1 VTEESIPGPT
11 TDTRGDVVIITG
23 LAGAGRETAAHA
35 LEDMGW
41 YVVYNIAP
49 QLIGTLY
56 ELQASAV
63 GRENRFA
70 VVVDPRSGPF
80 FTELGEVVDELRKA
94 DLRLRLLFLTADEST
109 LVRRFD
115 SVRRPHPLQGEEG
128 VLEGIRREREMLARH
143 RRTADLVIDTS
154 PLNVHELT
162 MKMRA
167 LFGTSEEQRLTVTML
182 SFGFKYGIPLEADHV
197 SDVRFIPNPYWVPE
211 LRPKRGTDPEVAEF
225 VLGDANATEFVERY
239 IEMITP
245 VLRGYSTE
253 NKHFTTL
260 AIGCTGGKHRS
271 VAVSERIGDELRRSG
286 HAVRI
291 RHRDL
296 GRECAARAPV
306 SAARTAPRAPDGAV
320 AAPRSA
326 PCGSSPSAGATAS
339 RRTCGPCGC
348 SPTTSPP
355 WSRSPTTAA
364 PRAGSARR
372 CPCCPR
378 GTSAWR
384 SRRCARTP
392 NGARSGA
399 T

>member
-1 VTEESIPGPT
+1 VTEDTAPSAG

-56 ELQASAV
+56 DLRASAV

-80 FTELGEVVDELRKA
+80 FSELADVVADLRKA
-94 DLRLRLLFLTADEST
+94 DLRLRLVFLTADEST

-128 VLEGIRREREMLARH
+128 VLEGIRREREMLAPY

-154 PLNVHELT
+154 PLNVHQLT
-162 MKMRA
+162 MKMRT
-167 LFGTSEEQRLTVTML
+167 LFGTSAEQQLTVTML

-211 LRPKRGTDPEVAEF
+211 LKPKRGTDPEVADF
-225 VLGDANATEFVERY
+225 VLGDANAGEFVDRY
-239 IEMITP
+239 LEMITP
-245 VLRGYSTE
+245 VLRGYSAE

-271 VAVSERIGDELRRSG
+271 VAVAEKIGDLLRRSG

-296 GRECAARAPV
+296 GRE
-306 SAARTAPRAPDGAV
+306 
-320 AAPRSA
+320 
-326 PCGSSPSAGATAS
+326 
-339 RRTCGPCGC
+339 
-348 SPTTSPP
+348 
-355 WSRSPTTAA
+355 
-364 PRAGSARR
+364 
-372 CPCCPR
+372 
-378 GTSAWR
+378 
-384 SRRCARTP
+384 
-392 NGARSGA
+392 
-399 T
+399 

>member
-1 VTEESIPGPT
+1 MHDESPLAPSSDT
-11 TDTRGDVVIITG
+11 TGDVVIITG

-56 ELQASAV
+56 ELRASAV

-80 FTELGEVVDELRKA
+80 FSELFDVVAQLRRA

-128 VLEGIRREREMLARH
+128 VLEGIRREREMLAPYRPM
-143 RRTADLVIDTS
+143 ADLVIDTS
-154 PLNVHELT
+154 PLNVHQLT
-162 MKMRA
+162 MKMRTV
-167 LFGTSEEQRLTVTML
+167 FGTSEEQRLTVTML

-211 LRPKRGTDPEVAEF
+211 LKPKRGTDREVAEF
-225 VLGDANATEFVERY
+225 VLGDANAAEFVDKY
-239 IEMITP
+239 LEMIIP
-245 VLRGYSTE
+245 VLRGYSAE

-271 VAVSERIGDELRRSG
+271 VAVAERIGDRLRSSG
-286 HAVRI
+286 NAVRI

-296 GRECAARAPV
+296 GRE
-306 SAARTAPRAPDGAV
+306 
-320 AAPRSA
+320 
-326 PCGSSPSAGATAS
+326 
-339 RRTCGPCGC
+339 
-348 SPTTSPP
+348 
-355 WSRSPTTAA
+355 
-364 PRAGSARR
+364 
-372 CPCCPR
+372 
-378 GTSAWR
+378 
-384 SRRCARTP
+384 
-392 NGARSGA
+392 
-399 T
+399 

>member
-1 VTEESIPGPT
+1 MTEDPAPSPS

-56 ELQASAV
+56 ELRASAV

-80 FTELGEVVDELRKA
+80 FNELSDVVAELRRA
-94 DLRLRLLFLTADEST
+94 DLRLRLVFLTADEST

-128 VLEGIRREREMLARH
+128 VLEGIRREREMLAPY

-154 PLNVHELT
+154 PLNVHQLT
-162 MKMRA
+162 MKMRTV
-167 LFGTSEEQRLTVTML
+167 FGTSEEQQLTVTML

-211 LRPKRGTDPEVAEF
+211 LKPLRGTDAAVAEF
-225 VLGDANATEFVERY
+225 VLGDANAGEFVERY
-239 IEMITP
+239 LEMITP
-245 VLRGYSTE
+245 VLRGYSAE

-271 VAVSERIGDELRRSG
+271 VAVSEKIGEELRRAG

-296 GRECAARAPV
+296 GRE
-306 SAARTAPRAPDGAV
+306 
-320 AAPRSA
+320 
-326 PCGSSPSAGATAS
+326 
-339 RRTCGPCGC
+339 
-348 SPTTSPP
+348 
-355 WSRSPTTAA
+355 
-364 PRAGSARR
+364 
-372 CPCCPR
+372 
-378 GTSAWR
+378 
-384 SRRCARTP
+384 
-392 NGARSGA
+392 
-399 T
+399 

>member
-1 VTEESIPGPT
+1 MTEDPAPGPS

-49 QLIGTLY
+49 QLIGQLY
-56 ELQASAV
+56 ELRASAV

-80 FTELGEVVDELRKA
+80 FNELSDVVAELRRS

-128 VLEGIRREREMLARH
+128 VLEGIRREREMLAPY
-143 RRTADLVIDTS
+143 RRMADLVIDTS
-154 PLNVHELT
+154 PLNVHQLT
-162 MKMRA
+162 MKMRTV
-167 LFGTSEEQRLTVTML
+167 FGTSAEQRLTVTML

-211 LRPKRGTDPEVAEF
+211 LKPKRGTDPEVADF
-225 VLGDANATEFVERY
+225 VLGDANAAEFVPRY
-239 IEMITP
+239 LDMITP
-245 VLRGYSTE
+245 ALRGYSAE

-271 VAVSERIGDELRRSG
+271 VAVSEKLGEELRRLG

-296 GRECAARAPV
+296 GRE
-306 SAARTAPRAPDGAV
+306 
-320 AAPRSA
+320 
-326 PCGSSPSAGATAS
+326 
-339 RRTCGPCGC
+339 
-348 SPTTSPP
+348 
-355 WSRSPTTAA
+355 
-364 PRAGSARR
+364 
-372 CPCCPR
+372 
-378 GTSAWR
+378 
-384 SRRCARTP
+384 
-392 NGARSGA
+392 
-399 T
+399 

>member
-1 VTEESIPGPT
+1 MQDDPSTAPRS
-11 TDTRGDVVIITG
+11 DANGDIVIITG

-49 QLIGTLY
+49 QLITTLY
-56 ELQASAV
+56 ELRASAV

-80 FTELGEVVDELRKA
+80 FSELSDVVAELRRS

-128 VLEGIRREREMLARH
+128 VLEGIRREREMLAPY
-143 RRTADLVIDTS
+143 RRMADLVVDTS
-154 PLNVHELT
+154 PLNVHQLT
-162 MKMRA
+162 MKMRSV
-167 LFGTSEEQRLTVTML
+167 FGTSEEQRLTVTML

-211 LRPKRGTDPEVAEF
+211 LKPLRGTDREVADF
-225 VLGDANATEFVERY
+225 VLGDANAGEFVTKY
-239 IEMITP
+239 LEMITP
-245 VLRGYSTE
+245 VLRGYSAE

-271 VAVSERIGDELRRSG
+271 VAVAESLGDQLRAAG
-286 HAVRI
+286 YAVRI

-296 GRECAARAPV
+296 GRE
-306 SAARTAPRAPDGAV
+306 
-320 AAPRSA
+320 
-326 PCGSSPSAGATAS
+326 
-339 RRTCGPCGC
+339 
-348 SPTTSPP
+348 
-355 WSRSPTTAA
+355 
-364 PRAGSARR
+364 
-372 CPCCPR
+372 
-378 GTSAWR
+378 
-384 SRRCARTP
+384 
-392 NGARSGA
+392 
-399 T
+399 